1 MFLQEFAYT
10 LQPTEPEITK
20 NNTQS
25 RYATKS
31 IVNLTSNIA
40 IEKSSVKFIDIN
52 PPELV
57 SLSIS
62 PLSVDVTSEDKIV
75 NVDVSFRDE
84 TGIAIHHSFWLRGH
98 GLYINDQG
106 MEEWVYDP
114 NTELWSTTLTFV
126 IDTNKPSGVWEF
138 SVGGAFRDSLG
149 NATPSGYYSVSK
161 LKELGFNPLITVI
174 NIDSDA
180 QFDSKI
186 TPIFDYQNITTTQT
200 TDFQLTIES
209 STEYELSI
217 NTNEH
222 TNLIGMKFLDAVS
235 LANYCSILSTKINCT
250 FSANPSVDYITVRV
264 TSSSFNSHE
273 FGLNAFLTPKG
284 ASLESDWSSNSFNF
298 SALDYDNDG
307 YPNGTDSDD
316 DNDGLE
322 DSVDA
327 FSFNAAASVDTDLDG
342 QPDSFHENCDESCVA
357 SSGLTLDLDDDN
369 DGYSDI
375 DELASET
382 DPLLA
387 SSLPADNDGD
397 FISDFTDSD
406 DDNDGVEDSVD
417 AFAFNAAASVD
428 TDLDGQPD
436 SFHENCDES
445 CVASSGL
452 TLDLDDDNDG
462 IFDLDDSSPLDYKV
476 GDNEPAIF
484 AKLEDVTF
492 EATSV
497 ETYIQLE
504 TPIVTDNNLNPAI
517 VTSSTSLP
525 ATLGTHEVLW
535 TATDFVGNKSTAV
548 QLIHIVDTTP
558 PGFDEVA
565 TKTIDARGFT
575 TDITNDIQEVA
586 YDMVDGSISATII
599 GDTLY
604 RSGKHIVTVQAED
617 KSGNSANKDIVLHIN
632 PIVSIKQS
640 VKAEI
645 GTLYRVPIYLSG
657 EAAIYPVTVEY
668 QISGDSID
676 TMTDEIVINEGNEGF
691 IDVNI
696 PENAVMGDV
705 LNIALVSASNAVLR
719 ENSTSNLTL
728 FDINFAPT
736 ISVAFEQNNQTV
748 SVVTIDSGIAK
759 IIVNI
764 SDLNL
769 SDTHSVRWDV
779 GNNTL
784 LEDLNIDDSPMT
796 FEFDASAL
804 DGGSYDLSVSVS
816 EDNTIEKNTVSTN
829 ISLVVENTLQTLSHL
844 VDTDNDGISD
854 ADEGYADSDQDG
866 ISDYLDADSDT
877 SRLPI
882 NEYTNPME
890 TLAELKLSLGD
901 VVLSANGTLSA
912 NASLDI
918 DDITNVSVNN
928 GNDVDNSIDVQFE
941 ALSPILNFK
950 LTGLEVTGDVVPVVI
965 PLSEDSSI
973 PEGAVYRKYT
983 VTLGWFDFVVD
994 SDNKI
999 SSAHKNKD
1007 GICPAPNSSEYE
1019 VGLNAGD
1026 NCIQLSIKDGGPN
1039 DADGKANGIVIDPG
1053 VLALE
1058 RPNTAP
1064 VIDLVDYL
1072 EVNERSEVT
1081 LDASQTSDAENNEL
1095 IYQWSQ
1101 LSGTTVNLIEASSE
1115 KLVFTSPSVITD
1127 ELLTF
1132 ELTVSDGVNEVTEI
1146 IEVQVKQINIKPTVT
1161 IETTSTSVDE
1171 GLDVTLVAKGVDGD
1185 NDPLSYQ
1192 WVQVSG
1198 PAVTL
1203 NTDTSSSLTFTAPAI
1218 TSDEI
1223 LEFMITVNDGFESD
1237 SDNILL
1243 TINNLPD
1250 PVSPKLEPKEDK
1262 SGGSM
1267 GWIILFIVSG
1277 LLSKRLTQRAA

>member
-1 MFLQEFAYT
+1 MHENMQSVDVTSEDKIVNVDVSFRDETGIAIHHSFWLRGHGLYINDQGMEEWVYDPNTELWSTTLTFVIDTNKPSGVWEFSVGGAFRDSLGNATPSGYYSVSK
-10 LQPTEPEITK
+10 LKELGFNPEIEIINHK
-20 NNTQS
+20 
-25 RYATKS
+25 
-31 IVNLTSNIA
+31 IIDTSA
-40 IEKSSVKFIDIN
+40 
-52 PPELV
+52 PELV

-149 NATPSGYYSVSK
+149 NATPSGYYSVTK

-1185 NDPLSYQ
+1185 NDPLSYCIF
-1192 WVQVSG
+1192 SCM
-1198 PAVTL
+1198 
-1203 NTDTSSSLTFTAPAI
+1203 
-1218 TSDEI
+1218 EI
-1223 LEFMITVNDGFESD
+1223 S
-1237 SDNILL
+1237 
-1243 TINNLPD
+1243 
-1250 PVSPKLEPKEDK
+1250 
-1262 SGGSM
+1262 
-1267 GWIILFIVSG
+1267 
-1277 LLSKRLTQRAA
+1277 

>member
-1 MFLQEFAYT
+1 M
-10 LQPTEPEITK
+10 
-20 NNTQS
+20 
-25 RYATKS
+25 
-31 IVNLTSNIA
+31 
-40 IEKSSVKFIDIN
+40 
-52 PPELV
+52 
-57 SLSIS
+57 
-62 PLSVDVTSEDKIV
+62 SVDVTSEDKIV

-149 NATPSGYYSVSK
+149 NATPSGYYSVTK

-1185 NDPLSYQ
+1185 NDPLSYCIF
-1192 WVQVSG
+1192 SCM
-1198 PAVTL
+1198 
-1203 NTDTSSSLTFTAPAI
+1203 
-1218 TSDEI
+1218 EI
-1223 LEFMITVNDGFESD
+1223 S
-1237 SDNILL
+1237 
-1243 TINNLPD
+1243 
-1250 PVSPKLEPKEDK
+1250 
-1262 SGGSM
+1262 
-1267 GWIILFIVSG
+1267 
-1277 LLSKRLTQRAA
+1277 

>member
-1 MFLQEFAYT
+1 M
-10 LQPTEPEITK
+10 
-20 NNTQS
+20 
-25 RYATKS
+25 
-31 IVNLTSNIA
+31 
-40 IEKSSVKFIDIN
+40 
-52 PPELV
+52 
-57 SLSIS
+57 
-62 PLSVDVTSEDKIV
+62 SVDVTSEDKIV

-149 NATPSGYYSVSK
+149 NATPSGYYSVTK

-327 FSFNAAASVDTDLDG
+327 FSFNAAASVDTDLDGQPDSFHENCDESCVASSGLTLDLDDDNDGYSDIDELASETDPLLASSLPADNDGDFISDFTDSDDDNDGVEDSVDAFAFNAAASVDTDLDG

-1185 NDPLSYQ
+1185 NDPLSYCIF
-1192 WVQVSG
+1192 SCM
-1198 PAVTL
+1198 
-1203 NTDTSSSLTFTAPAI
+1203 
-1218 TSDEI
+1218 EI
-1223 LEFMITVNDGFESD
+1223 S
-1237 SDNILL
+1237 
-1243 TINNLPD
+1243 
-1250 PVSPKLEPKEDK
+1250 
-1262 SGGSM
+1262 
-1267 GWIILFIVSG
+1267 
-1277 LLSKRLTQRAA
+1277 

>member
-342 QPDSFHENCDESCVA
+342 QPDSFHESCDESCVA

>member
-1 MFLQEFAYT
+1 MHENMQSVDVTSEDKIVNVDVSFRDETGIAIHHSFWLRGHGLYINDQGMEEWVYDPNTELWSTTLTFVIDTNKPSGVWEFSVGGAFRDSLGNATPSGYYSVSK
-10 LQPTEPEITK
+10 LKELGFNPEIEIINHK
-20 NNTQS
+20 
-25 RYATKS
+25 
-31 IVNLTSNIA
+31 IIDTSA
-40 IEKSSVKFIDIN
+40 
-52 PPELV
+52 PELV

-1185 NDPLSYQ
+1185 NDPLSYCIF
-1192 WVQVSG
+1192 SCM
-1198 PAVTL
+1198 
-1203 NTDTSSSLTFTAPAI
+1203 
-1218 TSDEI
+1218 EI
-1223 LEFMITVNDGFESD
+1223 S
-1237 SDNILL
+1237 
-1243 TINNLPD
+1243 
-1250 PVSPKLEPKEDK
+1250 
-1262 SGGSM
+1262 
-1267 GWIILFIVSG
+1267 
-1277 LLSKRLTQRAA
+1277 